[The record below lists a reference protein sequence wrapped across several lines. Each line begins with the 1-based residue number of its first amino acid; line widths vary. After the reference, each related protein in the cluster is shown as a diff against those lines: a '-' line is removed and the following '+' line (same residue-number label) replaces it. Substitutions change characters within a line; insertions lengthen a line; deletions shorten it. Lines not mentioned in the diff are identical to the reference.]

1 MLEGKKPI
9 NKECLGFS
17 NEKIYCC
24 LKIIYQSFSAVELRN
39 WIHESCVFI
48 FKYRE
53 IHFTGLVIFLYR
65 LKAVINDSFI
75 NNPLLPDEEKRRY
88 LKIFMK
94 NIDYVVSFRTLEHF
108 VSEYGYG
115 GKFKNFVLCCFC
127 KQRELLLDSS
137 GSSNNFDLIKIDLIN
152 VLKLFDNFAPN
163 SYSDLPTSQLLWI
176 NFFTSRLLSRN
187 PMHLLDPK
195 FHISVTASKVLH
207 YSGYS
212 DASEALARKSLV
224 DFAEVHQLWNREK
237 SVISTASNNIFHVV
251 AIELSS
257 IVFKRSVFESRKRPQ
272 GYLRPKVRVE
282 FATLLQHSWPRT
294 ITERYLN
301 QLNPNPSAQILAILE
316 ALSLK
321 PGERRS
327 LTSPKPPVD
336 SSDWEMSD
344 VYTELFIASMEL
356 IYPNSTKKL
365 IPNFLSG
372 THVIRKIPVDREKTA
387 TGSIN
392 HTIALNETK
401 CLRWTQL
408 DLIHYQYNYRDFAE
422 ELDENGELSSE
433 SKAISSPTTNA
444 NISCTIDSLM
454 KLIQI
459 YFACAQYDIF
469 DLISR
474 DTLNVFEVKLSGLI
488 QEQASKECIQYV
500 QAQIDTLELLRALHS
515 AQLSRKL
522 LNKNEIMEDVLQQP
536 NVQESQAANLSKSS
550 MKQQDTSNL
559 TTDFLDSDKEANPTR
574 LLQNQTLILG
584 FLPKGVIKLIQKLD
598 NFVRKK
604 DELQISMYDNA
615 IFVDII
621 VVLWDYCY
629 TLCQKWF
636 AQSKLKVEYFNTIK
650 MKLIGI
656 LYLFSLM
663 KTLFELLN
671 IDVADGLMSCNL
683 IFYVMWFMEMF
694 EQKLF
699 LHHSSREKSSQNS
712 MLDSMD
718 VKLILKALT
727 LQMKPDDVCES
738 NENKL
743 AICLIELWT
752 GIWSKVMDIIYWSR
766 NMISKRMVFLQINH
780 PENLEINSL
789 SELQVELLWF
799 EHTVRWKLRNLEWLT
814 WCDLNEMSK
823 ENVDKKI
830 KQMDE
835 SSLKQCGRNK
845 MSKVFYYCLKAE
857 TEVNNETAKKYYQIA
872 EKLLFNKWS
881 NESHSIASDKLINCQ
896 RSTGL
901 NKPDENIVDTEK
913 FRSDRPPPPILVA
926 KCENS
931 MVFQTQKWNPLSEQ
945 VHFYALYGKQT
956 FVSNQ
961 KVHITDNKLTNT
973 GILVICNNGSS
984 VLKVT
989 NLTPNEEYAFA
1000 VAAYNEEGHP
1010 IGLHKHGL
1018 GHSTKPILAYSSLC
1032 IYTGLCHLL
1041 QSAFRRNLFQY
1052 LMVQSVNIIW
1062 EYLTEKYDTVDDD
1075 NSTHLTGL
1083 KLKEL
1088 NNFQCSSIL
1097 LKHLTTCILWHC
1109 SFIQKSEDLHS
1120 HKFDNSTYL
1129 LDKQI
1134 QKIHLS
1140 EKLLIGLE
1148 LSAKL
1153 NDVQLLLDF
1162 ADLIYETLSFN
1173 IEMSSVTYDYAK
1185 ILLKSLTIIL
1195 GVRKCTT
1202 KLLLDEILNRKHIQI
1217 IIKFT
1222 FGLIKVFEVLNE
1234 LKGIVAILKIVKV
1247 TFNQLIKDI
1256 KPSLNLSIKK
1266 RISQGKLSSSY
1277 LTGRRKSRQN
1287 IDQMDELN
1295 SAIKT
1300 IDAYS
1305 YLVTAKLN
1313 PPRGEL
1319 FGYEDEYQAIAC
1331 MATKPIKAA
1340 IKDVIKFNRR
1350 TIFLQLVNVIL
1361 ERVHVSQINLIQ
1373 PCLNEIRTWLKHR
1386 DQLLIKSCH
1395 SYETTDIIKLND
1407 NMNATSLDKTK
1418 SAGYSQE
1425 MNHLFCLL
1433 TDYYSHKMRRMKLR
1447 NVCQDEWTQRSQFNL
1462 LQAQIEQNELLEK
1475 WQPIIAQTEVLVM
1488 EQVEWFTYYKDNI
1501 IIDYDQSL
1509 AESLLDKQSKMN
1521 LRKSINH
1528 IDKKL
1533 DRLVFSIPHGSTR
1546 GAYKASQAI
1555 LDYLGSFVQE
1565 HLCDTNNYEKNG
1577 KNQCPVMENEH
1588 EINEDFI
1595 DTQFILKLP
1604 DNIKNIFDFI
1614 KRSTNLGY
1622 RAKCWPKVYD
1632 AAKFCWNATSLLSSL
1647 LCRLLVWCNEAKI
1660 RRETDVK
1667 VEANIKI
1674 TNKNSRKGINTD
1686 GEKYPIQTQVHNN
1699 SVSEIMNYLKQYTNR
1714 RALAN
1719 IGWSCWFMS
1728 ADNILDLVEVSLNQD
1743 ENTVTKPRCDMD
1755 WLNKQSGKFW
1765 QSEMINNQF
1774 NVDWNWL
1781 HCFILKTLEILCRAS
1796 KWECLIYL
1804 GLKAVGTLGKHWAP
1818 GILPFII
1825 FGQNQIMKRLKE
1837 QKTMNTT
1844 INDVNNIEQL
1854 NRDFSNLVNRSQIQL
1869 YSALY
1874 HYNFIQPKSEEIF
1887 TLKNSDFFNNCK
1899 SDTFG
1904 ISLKSK
1910 QFLELINQCRTFKK
1924 GTFPWTKDTVI
1935 DKIEK
1940 PNINWIDFS
1949 QQENKEIKP
1958 LQPKIYMNGWLIPQ
1972 SHLKDDQLISN
1983 TKSMSEEE
1991 TALCNIFLPL
2001 NSHTIEDEL
2010 KEAECLHYSGI
2021 MNKMDQAR
2029 LYQSLVIYLL
2039 HSLSMKEINKTQLNN
2054 SYNRS
2059 YVVDLVDLQ
2068 NDVSQWERKCLFVTN
2083 SKEGLGRKS
2092 YENLIHY
2099 TIKFYN
2105 EALELIAPYNNTLQ
2119 EMTIRFELLR
2129 FYLKVDNI
2137 KRARHQAS
2145 LIIDVLFEQ
2154 KNTIDN
2160 FDHIINSCD
2169 LENVM
2174 KRCSFRIIQRFGIS
2188 GCLLGALV
2196 MGLLCKHSLISN
2208 DQVYRSQMICATLF
2222 KSILYGSLSCVKKDF
2237 DYYDNSISTESLRIL
2252 KLDEIF
2258 TNYCFDLNNVVDVL
2272 NNTLNYLV
2280 IHEHFT
2286 EAFPVVYL
2294 FYYIGKNL
2302 LKNIQLELK
2311 AKLFQIK
2318 CLIRIGALK
2327 QSLLELCAILQEQ
2340 SNISDTHD
2348 CHISLINFNDT
2359 KMQECLS
2366 ILLTNKLSKQ
2376 TILKWGSTL
2385 FCELQLVRAEI
2396 CYEIAKSIPYL
2407 TKKMIIENQMSSSN
2421 PNRNQVIK
2429 SSGRKA
2435 KNQVEKNI
2443 VRLLYEMENQTSTY
2457 HSNFQAHLKEL
2468 LFNCGSDIC
2477 QIIINSIRDENHP
2490 YLDHSLLMVVVE
2502 AAILLAKLLSSQHQ
2516 ARSGSILMA
2525 YILKYIQN
2533 LLMLM
2538 NSFENCKTLN
2548 HLANVTQKQTTQQDV
2563 LDLWFRCRAEL
2574 VRCQIYEV
2582 DGGRILQE
2590 LPETENYETPKEN
2603 ENIKMALEEAKLFK
2617 SKEYLNEFTLL
2628 NNQLLFIRNKL
2639 GNEKITNIMIEEI
2652 SLTRKCNQLLAHE
2665 ILRENDSVVQELFQN
2680 ILLVNDDNLFIKLED
2695 ILKILLNVQKI
2706 LIKELNSCG
2715 EDIRNTSLFQYTV
2728 AEIRLPIHKHWKN
2741 LIQIGLRVSLVLL
2754 SLGDIKSTHS
2764 LISQAN
2770 SMRDNH
2776 PDCMRIITLL
2786 HMSPGQIYNEALDVL
2801 IFSQNILKQLPPNCP
2816 CIESELLFVKE
2827 SKELGRSRVE
2837 SIFYALLR
2845 HWQSTNPSLN
2855 FACRSDLSNFSP
2867 FFGPNF
2873 LNGYVSA
2880 FFLLV
2885 FCTFI

>member
-1 MLEGKKPI
+1 M
-9 NKECLGFS
+9 
-17 NEKIYCC
+17 
-24 LKIIYQSFSAVELRN
+24 
-39 WIHESCVFI
+39 
-48 FKYRE
+48 
-53 IHFTGLVIFLYR
+53 
-65 LKAVINDSFI
+65 
-75 NNPLLPDEEKRRY
+75 
-88 LKIFMK
+88 
-94 NIDYVVSFRTLEHF
+94 
-108 VSEYGYG
+108 
-115 GKFKNFVLCCFC
+115 
-127 KQRELLLDSS
+127 
-137 GSSNNFDLIKIDLIN
+137 
-152 VLKLFDNFAPN
+152 
-163 SYSDLPTSQLLWI
+163 
-176 NFFTSRLLSRN
+176 
-187 PMHLLDPK
+187 
-195 FHISVTASKVLH
+195 
-207 YSGYS
+207 
-212 DASEALARKSLV
+212 ALARKSLV

-237 SVISTASNNIFHVV
+237 SVISSASNSIFHVV

-257 IVFKRSVFESRKRPQ
+257 MVFKRSVFESRKRPQ

-327 LTSPKPPVD
+327 LISPKPPVD

-356 IYPNSTKKL
+356 IYPNSSKKL

-372 THVIRKIPVDREKTA
+372 AHVIRKIPVDREKTA
-387 TGSIN
+387 TGLIN

-401 CLRWTQL
+401 FLRWTQL

-474 DTLNVFEVKLSGLI
+474 DTLNVFEVKLSDLI
-488 QEQASKECIQYV
+488 QEQAPKECTQYV

-515 AQLSRKL
+515 AQLSRKV
-522 LNKNEIMEDVLQQP
+522 LNKNEIIEDVLQQP
-536 NVQESQAANLSKSS
+536 NVQESQAVNLSKSS

-559 TTDFLDSDKEANPTR
+559 ATDFLDSDKEANPTR
-574 LLQNQTLILG
+574 LLQNQTLILS
-584 FLPKGVIKLIQKLD
+584 FLPKGVIKLVQKLD

-636 AQSKLKVEYFNTIK
+636 NQSKLKVGYFNTIK
-650 MKLIGI
+650 VKLIGI

-683 IFYVMWFMEMF
+683 IFYVMWIMEMF

-699 LHHSSREKSSQNS
+699 VHHNSRKESSQNS
-712 MLDSMD
+712 LLDSMD
-718 VKLILKALT
+718 IKLILKALT
-727 LQMKPDDVCES
+727 LQMKPDDVC
-738 NENKL
+738 
-743 AICLIELWT
+743 
-752 GIWSKVMDIIYWSR
+752 
-766 NMISKRMVFLQINH
+766 
-780 PENLEINSL
+780 
-789 SELQVELLWF
+789 
-799 EHTVRWKLRNLEWLT
+799 EWLT

-931 MVFQTQKWNPLSEQ
+931 MVFQTQKWNLLSGEQ
-945 VHFYALYGKQT
+945 
-956 FVSNQ
+956 
-961 KVHITDNKLTNT
+961 
-973 GILVICNNGSS
+973 VICNNGSS

-1010 IGLHKHGL
+1010 VGQHKHGL

-1041 QSAFRRNLFQY
+1041 
-1052 LMVQSVNIIW
+1052 
-1062 EYLTEKYDTVDDD
+1062 
-1075 NSTHLTGL
+1075 
-1083 KLKEL
+1083 
-1088 NNFQCSSIL
+1088 
-1097 LKHLTTCILWHC
+1097 
-1109 SFIQKSEDLHS
+1109 
-1120 HKFDNSTYL
+1120 
-1129 LDKQI
+1129 QI

-1162 ADLIYETLSFN
+1162 ADLIYETLTFN

-1195 GVRKCTT
+1195 GVRKCIM
-1202 KLLLDEILNRKHIQI
+1202 KLLLDEILNRKLTQI

-1234 LKGIVAILKIVKV
+1234 LKGVVAILKIVKV
-1247 TFNQLIKDI
+1247 TFNQLMKDI
-1256 KPSLNLSIKK
+1256 KPSLNLSTKK

-1373 PCLNEIRTWLKHR
+1373 PCLNEIRTWLNHR

-1418 SAGYSQE
+1418 SA
-1425 MNHLFCLL
+1425 
-1433 TDYYSHKMRRMKLR
+1433 
-1447 NVCQDEWTQRSQFNL
+1447 
-1462 LQAQIEQNELLEK
+1462 
-1475 WQPIIAQTEVLVM
+1475 
-1488 EQVEWFTYYKDNI
+1488 
-1501 IIDYDQSL
+1501 
-1509 AESLLDKQSKMN
+1509 
-1521 LRKSINH
+1521 
-1528 IDKKL
+1528 
-1533 DRLVFSIPHGSTR
+1533 
-1546 GAYKASQAI
+1546 AYKASQAI

-1565 HLCDTNNYEKNG
+1565 HLCDTNNNEKND

-1743 ENTVTKPRCDMD
+1743 ENTVTKPRCDAYNFVK
-1755 WLNKQSGKFW
+1755 LLTVGSQ
-1765 QSEMINNQF
+1765 
-1774 NVDWNWL
+1774 
-1781 HCFILKTLEILCRAS
+1781 ILDKTTARN
-1796 KWECLIYL
+1796 CLIIQNQV
-1804 GLKAVGTLGKHWAP
+1804 AFGKQK

-1910 QFLELINQCRTFKK
+1910 QFLELMNQCRTFKK

-2010 KEAECLHYSGI
+2010 KEAESLHYSGI

-2029 LYQSLVIYLL
+2029 LYQSL
-2039 HSLSMKEINKTQLNN
+2039 E
-2054 SYNRS
+2054 
-2059 YVVDLVDLQ
+2059 LVDLQ
-2068 NDVSQWERKCLFVTN
+2068 NYVSQWERKCLFVTN
-2083 SKEGLGRKS
+2083 SKEGLGRKT
-2092 YENLIHY
+2092 YENLIHH

-2105 EALELIAPYNNTLQ
+2105 EAL
-2119 EMTIRFELLR
+2119 
-2129 FYLKVDNI
+2129 
-2137 KRARHQAS
+2137 
-2145 LIIDVLFEQ
+2145 
-2154 KNTIDN
+2154 
-2160 FDHIINSCD
+2160 
-2169 LENVM
+2169 
-2174 KRCSFRIIQRFGIS
+2174 
-2188 GCLLGALV
+2188 
-2196 MGLLCKHSLISN
+2196 
-2208 DQVYRSQMICATLF
+2208 
-2222 KSILYGSLSCVKKDF
+2222 
-2237 DYYDNSISTESLRIL
+2237 
-2252 KLDEIF
+2252 
-2258 TNYCFDLNNVVDVL
+2258 
-2272 NNTLNYLV
+2272 
-2280 IHEHFT
+2280 
-2286 EAFPVVYL
+2286 
-2294 FYYIGKNL
+2294 
-2302 LKNIQLELK
+2302 
-2311 AKLFQIK
+2311 
-2318 CLIRIGALK
+2318 
-2327 QSLLELCAILQEQ
+2327 
-2340 SNISDTHD
+2340 
-2348 CHISLINFNDT
+2348 
-2359 KMQECLS
+2359 
-2366 ILLTNKLSKQ
+2366 
-2376 TILKWGSTL
+2376 
-2385 FCELQLVRAEI
+2385 
-2396 CYEIAKSIPYL
+2396 
-2407 TKKMIIENQMSSSN
+2407 
-2421 PNRNQVIK
+2421 
-2429 SSGRKA
+2429 
-2435 KNQVEKNI
+2435 VEKNI

-2477 QIIINSIRDENHP
+2477 QIIINSIRD
-2490 YLDHSLLMVVVE
+2490 
-2502 AAILLAKLLSSQHQ
+2502 K
-2516 ARSGSILMA
+2516 
-2525 YILKYIQN
+2525 
-2533 LLMLM
+2533 

-2548 HLANVTQKQTTQQDV
+2548 HSANVTQKQTTQQDV
-2563 LDLWFRCRAEL
+2563 LGLWFRCRAEL

-2582 DGGRILQE
+2582 DGGRIIQE

-2706 LIKELNSCG
+2706 LIKEN
-2715 EDIRNTSLFQYTV
+2715 NQM
-2728 AEIRLPIHKHWKN
+2728 K
-2741 LIQIGLRVSLVLL
+2741 
-2754 SLGDIKSTHS
+2754 
-2764 LISQAN
+2764 
-2770 SMRDNH
+2770 
-2776 PDCMRIITLL
+2776 
-2786 HMSPGQIYNEALDVL
+2786 
-2801 IFSQNILKQLPPNCP
+2801 
-2816 CIESELLFVKE
+2816 
-2827 SKELGRSRVE
+2827 
-2837 SIFYALLR
+2837 
-2845 HWQSTNPSLN
+2845 
-2855 FACRSDLSNFSP
+2855 
-2867 FFGPNF
+2867 
-2873 LNGYVSA
+2873 
-2880 FFLLV
+2880 
-2885 FCTFI
+2885 